1 MDPDRLFLV
10 TGTVQGVGFRPFVVR
25 LAARLGVRG
34 WVRNDGHGVTIRASA
49 PPAILADFET
59 RLRTDAPPA
68 AHLETLT
75 SRAANDDDPPA
86 AETGF
91 AIVGSES
98 LAAMP
103 TAAVTPDLALC
114 DDCRHELSNPRD
126 RRHAYPFINCTNCGP
141 RYSILRELPYD
152 RPHTTMAEFAMCPA
166 CQREYD
172 DPGDRRYHA
181 QPNACPV
188 CGPHVV
194 LQDSLGQPLADHAA
208 AIAKAAVALRAGRIV
223 AVKGIG
229 GFHLLVDAT
238 NDDAVRELR
247 RRKHREEKP
256 PSVMFPS
263 LESLAAVADIT
274 HEQRRLLASPAAPI
288 VLVRRRVEA
297 PPAVSPSFASEQS
310 SSDLGGT
317 PMPRL
322 PAGAGGTGVPP
333 VRPPDGGSRQKTVL
347 AASVAPGNPWIGALL
362 PYAPL
367 HVLLLAEV
375 DRPVI
380 ATSGNLSE
388 EPLCIDDR
396 EAVQRLG
403 GIADLFLGHNR
414 GIACPVDDS
423 VVRLAWIS
431 GEISAEPTGE
441 TPVPHLHPPMP
452 RGMGVPPMSD
462 TDQVRLAPDAG
473 EAVPIIQRRARGYAP
488 TPFRLPLD
496 ARPTEP
502 LLCVGAHMKSTVAVT
517 AGGRLVLSPHI
528 GDLGN
533 AVSTAT
539 FERTVDLLGRLYGG
553 RFARVACDAHP
564 DYASTRFAEK
574 LGVPVVRV
582 QHHLAHILACLIDN
596 EGHPDRVL
604 GVAWDGTGYGSN
616 GTIWGGEFILVDRKA
631 RTARR
636 VAHLRPFQLPG
647 GETAVREPRRV
658 AFSLLHTAFGPRDPR
673 TLQAANALGLGHEMQ
688 SLLHEI
694 VTRNLN
700 SPVTTSAG
708 RLFDGVAALLGLRT
722 QTHFEG
728 QAAMDVEFCADAASG
743 EGAPLKLDVQPEAE
757 SEKHHRAGSAAA
769 VAEPLPAPGGTEAV
783 PLRMPASERQPGG
796 KLILDWAPLVAD
808 LLAATA
814 HTPAPALAAGFHRAL
829 AEAIGEVAA
838 RCGVET
844 VALTGGCFQ
853 NARLLE
859 LSVRHL
865 RSRGH
870 TVLIHHA
877 LPPNDGSIAAGQA
890 LAAGWGLTSVEP

>member
-1 MDPDRLFLV
+1 MDPDRLILV
-10 TGTVQGVGFRPFVVR
+10 TGTVQGVGFRPFVAR

-34 WVRNDGHGVTIRASA
+34 WVRNDGHGVAIRAAA

-59 RLRTDAPPA
+59 KLRTEAPPA
-68 AHLETLT
+68 ARLETLT
-75 SRAANDDDPPA
+75 SRATNDDDPLA
-86 AETGF
+86 NETGF
-91 AIVGSES
+91 AIVDSEAP
-98 LAAMP
+98 AAAP
-103 TAAVTPDLALC
+103 TAAITPDLALC
-114 DDCRHELSNPRD
+114 DDCRRELAAPRD
-126 RRHAYPFINCTNCGP
+126 RRRAYPFINCTNCGP

-152 RPHTTMAEFAMCPA
+152 RPNTTMAEFTMCPA

-172 DPGDRRYHA
+172 DPANRRYHA

-188 CGPHVV
+188 CGPHVE
-194 LQDSLGQPLADHAA
+194 LHDSLGRMLADHAA
-208 AIAKAAVALRAGRIV
+208 AIARAAAALHAGRIV

-256 PSVMFPS
+256 LAVMFPS
-263 LESLAAVADIT
+263 LEALAAVADT
-274 HEQRRLLASPAAPI
+274 TYEQRRLLASPAAPI
-288 VLVRRRVEA
+288 VLVRRRPDASLAASE
-297 PPAVSPSFASEQS
+297 SFVLEQS
-310 SSDLGGT
+310 SSDMGGT

-322 PAGAGGTGVPP
+322 PAGAGGTGVPLVGLGGTGVPP
-333 VRPPDGGSRQKTVL
+333 VSLGGTGVPPVSSPDGGSNQKTVL
-347 AASVAPGNPWIGALL
+347 AASVAPGNPWIGAML

-375 DRPVI
+375 NRPVV

-396 EAVQRLG
+396 EAAQRLG
-403 GIADLFLGHNR
+403 SIADLFLGHNR
-414 GIACPVDDS
+414 GIARPVDDS
-423 VVRLAWIS
+423 VVRSCA
-431 GEISAEPTGE
+431 TG
-441 TPVPHLHPPMP
+441 PLVL
-452 RGMGVPPMSD
+452 
-462 TDQVRLAPDAG
+462 
-473 EAVPIIQRRARGYAP
+473 RRARGYAP
-488 TPFRLPLD
+488 TPFRLPPD
-496 ARPTEP
+496 ARPAEP
-502 LLCVGAHMKSTVAVT
+502 LLCVGAHMKNTVAVT
-517 AGGRLVLSPHI
+517 AGDRLVLSPHI

-582 QHHLAHILACLIDN
+582 QHHLAHILACLLDN

-604 GVAWDGTGYGSN
+604 GVAWDGTGYGSD

-673 TLQAANALGLGHEMQ
+673 TLQAASALGLGHEMQ

-694 VTRNLN
+694 VTRGLN
-700 SPVTTSAG
+700 SPVTTSVG

-722 QTHFEG
+722 HTHFEG
-728 QAAMDVEFCADAASG
+728 QAAMDVEFCADAADG
-743 EGAPLKLDVQPEAE
+743 EGAPLKLDVRPEAG
-757 SEKHHRAGSAAA
+757 SGKQHMAGSAAA
-769 VAEPLPAPGGTEAV
+769 VAEPLPAPCGTEAV
-783 PLRMPASERQPGG
+783 PLRMPASERQAGG
-796 KLILDWAPLVAD
+796 KLILDWAPLLAD
-808 LLAATA
+808 LLTAAP
-814 HTPAPALAAGFHRAL
+814 HIPAPALAAGFHRAL

-865 RSRGH
+865 RDRGH
-870 TVLIHHA
+870 TVLIHRA

-890 LAAGWGLTSVEP
+890 LAAGWGLTNVEP

>member
-1 MDPDRLFLV
+1 
-10 TGTVQGVGFRPFVVR
+10 VQGVGFRPFVAR

-34 WVRNDGHGVTIRASA
+34 WVRNDGHGVTIRAAA
-49 PPAILADFET
+49 PTAILADFEAK
-59 RLRTDAPPA
+59 LRTEAPPA
-68 AHLETLT
+68 ARLETLT
-75 SRAANDDDPPA
+75 SRAATDDDPPVDGF
-86 AETGF
+86 GF
-91 AIVGSES
+91 AIVDSES
-98 LAAMP
+98 PAATP

-114 DDCRHELSNPRD
+114 DDCRRELTAPRD
-126 RRHAYPFINCTNCGP
+126 RRRAYPFINCTNCGP

-152 RPHTTMAEFAMCPA
+152 RPNTTMAEFKMCPA

-172 DPGDRRYHA
+172 DPANRRYHA

-188 CGPHVV
+188 CGPHVE
-194 LQDSLGQPLADHAA
+194 LRDALGQPLADHAA
-208 AIAKAAVALRAGRIV
+208 AIVQAATALHAGRIV
-223 AVKGIG
+223 AVKGVG

-238 NDDAVRELR
+238 NDEAVRELR

-256 PSVMFPS
+256 LAVMFPS
-263 LESLAAVADIT
+263 LEILAATADT
-274 HEQRRLLASPAAPI
+274 TYEQRRLLASPAAPI
-288 VLVRRRVEA
+288 VLVRRRADA
-297 PPAVSPSFASEQS
+297 P
-310 SSDLGGT
+310 
-317 PMPRL
+317 
-322 PAGAGGTGVPP
+322 
-333 VRPPDGGSRQKTVL
+333 L
-347 AASVAPGNPWIGALL
+347 AASIAPGNPWIGALL

-367 HVLLLAEV
+367 HVLLLAAV
-375 DRPVI
+375 NRPVV

-396 EAVQRLG
+396 EAAQRLG

-414 GIACPVDDS
+414 GIARPVDDS
-423 VVRLAWIS
+423 VVRVCA
-431 GEISAEPTGE
+431 TG
-441 TPVPHLHPPMP
+441 PL
-452 RGMGVPPMSD
+452 
-462 TDQVRLAPDAG
+462 LL
-473 EAVPIIQRRARGYAP
+473 RRARGYAP
-488 TPFRLPLD
+488 TPFLLPPD
-496 ARPTEP
+496 ARPAEP

-517 AGGRLVLSPHI
+517 AGDRLVLSPHI

-582 QHHLAHILACLIDN
+582 QHHLAHILACLLDN
-596 EGHPDRVL
+596 EGHFDRVL
-604 GVAWDGTGYGSN
+604 GVAWDGTGYGGD

-631 RTARR
+631 RTAKR
-636 VAHLRPFQLPG
+636 VAHLRPFPLPG
-647 GETAVREPRRV
+647 GEAAVREPRRV

-673 TLQAANALGLGHEMQ
+673 VLQAAGALGLGHEMQ

-694 VTRNLN
+694 VTRSLN

-722 QTHFEG
+722 HTHFEG
-728 QAAMDVEFCADAASG
+728 QAAMDVEFCADAADG
-743 EGAPLKLDVQPEAE
+743 QGAPLKLDVRPEAG
-757 SEKHHRAGSAAA
+757 SGRQHMAGSAAA
-769 VAEPLPAPGGTEAV
+769 VAEPLPAPCETEAV
-783 PLRMPASERQPGG
+783 PLRMPARERQPGE
-796 KLILDWAPLVAD
+796 KLILDWAPLLAD
-808 LLAATA
+808 LLAALP

-829 AEAIGEVAA
+829 AEAIGEVAV

-865 RSRGH
+865 RDRGH
-870 TVLIHHA
+870 AVLIHRA

-890 LAAGWGLTSVEP
+890 LAAGWGLTNVEP

>member
-1 MDPDRLFLV
+1 V
-10 TGTVQGVGFRPFVVR
+10 
-25 LAARLGVRG
+25 
-34 WVRNDGHGVTIRASA
+34 
-49 PPAILADFET
+49 
-59 RLRTDAPPA
+59 
-68 AHLETLT
+68 
-75 SRAANDDDPPA
+75 NDDDPPA
-86 AETGF
+86 DETGF
-91 AIVGSES
+91 AIVGSEA
-98 LAAMP
+98 LAATP
-103 TAAVTPDLALC
+103 TAAITPDLALC
-114 DDCRHELSNPRD
+114 DDCRRELAAPRD
-126 RRHAYPFINCTNCGP
+126 RRRAYPFINCTNCGP

-152 RPHTTMAEFAMCPA
+152 RPHTTMAEFAMCPV

-208 AIAKAAVALRAGRIV
+208 AIAKAATALRAGRIV

-229 GFHLLVDAT
+229 GFHLLADAT

-256 PSVMFPS
+256 LAIMFPS

-288 VLVRRRVEA
+288 VLVRRRVE
-297 PPAVSPSFASEQS
+297 
-310 SSDLGGT
+310 T
-317 PMPRL
+317 P
-322 PAGAGGTGVPP
+322 
-333 VRPPDGGSRQKTVL
+333 L

-375 DRPVI
+375 DRPVV

-414 GIACPVDDS
+414 GIARPVDDS

-431 GEISAEPTGE
+431 GGISAGPTGE
-441 TPVPHLHPPMP
+441 TSVPYLHTPMP
-452 RGMGVPPMSD
+452 RGMGVPPMTD
-462 TDQVRLAPDAG
+462 TDQVRLARDAG
-473 EAVPIIQRRARGYAP
+473 QAVPIILRRARGYAP
-488 TPFRLPLD
+488 TPFLLPPD

-502 LLCVGAHMKSTVAVT
+502 LLCVGAHMKNTVAVT
-517 AGGRLVLSPHI
+517 AGDRLVLSPHI

-582 QHHLAHILACLIDN
+582 QHHLAHILACFLDN
-596 EGHPDRVL
+596 EGHSDRVL
-604 GVAWDGTGYGSN
+604 GVAWDGTGYGSD
-616 GTIWGGEFILVDRKA
+616 GTIWGGEFILVDQQA

-673 TLQAANALGLGHEMQ
+673 TLQAADALGLGHEMQ

-694 VTRNLN
+694 VTRGLN

-728 QAAMDVEFCADAASG
+728 QAAMDVEFCADAASSD
-743 EGAPLKLDVQPEAE
+743 GAPLKLDVHPEAG
-757 SEKHHRAGSAAA
+757 SEKQQRAGSAAA
-769 VAEPLPAPGGTEAV
+769 VAEPLPAPAGTEAV

-808 LLAATA
+808 LLTATA
-814 HTPAPALAAGFHRAL
+814 HTPAPVLAAGFHRAL
-829 AEAIGEVAA
+829 AEAIGEVAT

-877 LPPNDGSIAAGQA
+877 LPPNDGCIAAGQA